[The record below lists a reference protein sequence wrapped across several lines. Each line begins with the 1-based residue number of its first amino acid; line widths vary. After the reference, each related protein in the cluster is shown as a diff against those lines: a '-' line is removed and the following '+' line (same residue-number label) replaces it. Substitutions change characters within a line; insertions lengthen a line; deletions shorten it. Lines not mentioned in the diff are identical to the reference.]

1 VRTFDARFLNEVAN
15 HPDVRPWLLGEGP
28 LDLTETLLDP
38 RNIGL
43 VFGGGGWLLHWQEPG
58 VYEAHSMFLPGSN
71 ATTFLKDGLRFLF
84 TETDCLKIVTKVPD
98 DNPRAKGLARA
109 AGFREIFRSGKV
121 SCQELTFDRWKTM
134 DDVIAEKG
142 HWFHEKLEQI
152 KRDAGSVLPVHDDD
166 DSHDRAVG
174 ATALMCLANN
184 AAKGVFTYNAWARL
198 AGYQQIDLL
207 SMTPP
212 VIDVK
217 DAIVQ
222 IRNGDMEV
230 MLCR

>member
-58 VYEAHSMFLPGSN
+58 VYEAHSLFIPGSN
-71 ATTFLKDGLRFLF
+71 AATLLKDGLRFLF

-109 AGFREIFRSGKV
+109 AGFREIFRAGKV

-142 HWFHEKLEQI
+142 HWFQDRLGKMTQE
-152 KRDAGSVLPVHDDD
+152 
-166 DSHDRAVG
+166 DSHARALGSAV
-174 ATALMCLANN
+174 LMCLANN
-184 AAKGVFTYNAWARL
+184 AVKGVFTYNAWARL

-230 MLCR
+230 MFCPQP